1 MATPPVT
8 QSFQL
13 TVVINTLEASPTV
26 HNFTLSA
33 DASTFVADVTA
44 AGRVILSAFPP
55 ANSQSTTASNSTAA
69 LASSSSKNN
78 PSSPSHPS
86 CASPTSPNCTPNVSP
101 GLATGSAVGLAFGC
115 LFAGALIALALGFFC
130 LRRRQSFAKQTS
142 FQRRLSSRGHGGNE
156 VVPLA
161 KPPSNSFAH
170 VLEKLPAAIT
180 HTQFETE
187 ASQWDTNIKNY
198 VANHADLAIDLS
210 TARGQTLLLSEQLST
225 LAGHDAPWQR
235 LLRDKSTRYNAM
247 RMLIARIITTRVDP
261 ETAAETSLLP
271 QNVLRA
277 YQGIAAEEKQTSDMR
292 NIWRAMTMNLMS
304 TTYQTSTAASLAKSP
319 AYPSIGET
327 AKIIHHALAPLLLR
341 HSESGSDSET
351 QSLVDVVAKGTLLG
365 LHMFE
370 QSNPTKFF
378 WKTDEVMRDRSSK
391 ELLIVFPGIKQ
402 RRMQSGSRE
411 PRHESVIVHPI
422 RA

>member
-1 MATPPVT
+1 MTDITTLATVT
-8 QSFQL
+8 Q
-13 TVVINTLEASPTV
+13 
-26 HNFTLSA
+26 
-33 DASTFVADVTA
+33 A
-44 AGRVILSAFPP
+44 AP
-55 ANSQSTTASNSTAA
+55 STAA
-69 LASSSSKNN
+69 STSNFSTSKLSSASTTSS
-78 PSSPSHPS
+78 
-86 CASPTSPNCTPNVSP
+86 NCTPHGSS
-101 GLATGSAVGLAFGC
+101 GLGTGSAVGLAFGC

-130 LRRRQSFAKQTS
+130 LRRRQTFAKQPS

-156 VVPLA
+156 VVQLA

-198 VANHADLAIDLS
+198 LANHADLAIDPS
-210 TARGQTLLLSEQLST
+210 TARDQTLLASEQLGT

-235 LLRDKSTRYNAM
+235 LLRDKPTRYNAM
-247 RMLIARIITTRVDP
+247 RMLIARIITNRVDP

-271 QNVLRA
+271 QNVLKA
-277 YQGIAAEEKQTSDMR
+277 YQDIAAGETQTSDVGLMR
-292 NIWRAMTMNLMS
+292 NIWRAMTMNLIS
-304 TTYQTSTAASLAKSP
+304 TTYHTSTAASLATST

-327 AKIIHHALAPLLLR
+327 AKIIHHALAPFLLR

-365 LHMFE
+365 LRMFE

-378 WKTDEVMRDRSSK
+378 WKTDEGMRDRPSK
-391 ELLIVFPGIKQ
+391 ESMIVFPGIKQ

-411 PRHESVIVHPI
+411 PRHESIIVHPI